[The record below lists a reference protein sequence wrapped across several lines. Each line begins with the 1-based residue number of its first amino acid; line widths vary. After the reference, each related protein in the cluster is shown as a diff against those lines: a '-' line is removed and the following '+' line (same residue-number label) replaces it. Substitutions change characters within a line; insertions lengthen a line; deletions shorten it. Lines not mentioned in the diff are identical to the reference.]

1 MSNPEH
7 TRARLAVRRK
17 EDGVLVV
24 EIAGDWLDRTG
35 LPDVS
40 AVEKELAGSRV
51 PALEFDAQGLGRWD
65 SALMVRILALNE
77 LCTKAKVEFRTKTL
91 PDGLAKL
98 IALSQAVPEKTDA
111 ARRDVKAPF
120 LQRVGESGLEAWT
133 GGTAMLSFLGESVV
147 ALLKLLRG
155 RAQFRWSDT
164 LLVIQQCGP
173 EALGI
178 VALINFLI
186 GMILAFVGATELTQF
201 GASIYT
207 ADLVAVATV
216 REMACIMTGII
227 ICGRTGAA
235 FAAQLG
241 TMKVNQEIEAF
252 RTFGISPFEFLVL
265 PRMLALI
272 LMMPLLCIFADLIAI
287 AGGFLVSTLMLDV
300 AAGALSGPHRRSH
313 PPFRVSAGR
322 FQGRVLW
329 RAGGA
334 DRLFARDAMRHQ
346 CGRRRPGHHLG
357 GGDRHHLDHRVGW
370 HFRRDLQ
377 RIAHLS
383 REPRRRHQDRDSRPD
398 DGLRLVRGHARHQRE
413 DASAARSSSSWVAAA
428 AAKARCCGT

>member
-1 MSNPEH
+1 MTNPD
-7 TRARLAVRRK
+7 TTPARLTVQRK
-17 EDGVLVV
+17 EDGLLVV
-24 EIAGDWLDRTG
+24 EIAGDWLDRAA

-40 AVEKELAGSRV
+40 AAEKELAGSGV
-51 PALEFDAQGLGRWD
+51 SALEFDAQALGRWD
-65 SALMVRILALNE
+65 SALMVRILALHE
-77 LCTKAKVEFRTKTL
+77 LCARAKVEFRAKTL
-91 PDGLAKL
+91 PGGLAKL
-98 IALSQAVPEKTDA
+98 IALSQAVPEKAGA
-111 ARRDVKAPF
+111 ARREVKTTF
-120 LQRVGESGLEAWT
+120 LQRVGESGLAVWT
-133 GGTAMLSFLGESVV
+133 GGAAMLSFMGESVL
-147 ALLKLLRG
+147 ACLKGLRG

-186 GMILAFVGATELTQF
+186 GMILAFVGATELAQF

-252 RTFGISPFEFLVL
+252 QTFGISPFEFLVL

-272 LMMPLLCIFADLIAI
+272 LMMPLLCLFADLIAI

-300 AAGALSGPHRRSH
+300 SPVVYLDRTVESIRLPAFLLGVFKGGFFGVLVALTGCLR
-313 PPFRVSAGR
+313 G
-322 FQGRVLW
+322 
-329 RAGGA
+329 
-334 DRLFARDAMRHQ
+334 MQ
-346 CGRRRPGHHLG
+346 CGTN
-357 GGDRHHLDHRVGW
+357 
-370 HFRRDLQ
+370 
-377 RIAHLS
+377 
-383 REPRRRHQDRDSRPD
+383 
-398 DGLRLVRGHARHQRE
+398 
-413 DASAARSSSSWVAAA
+413 AAA
-428 AAKARCCGT
+428 VGQATTSAVVTGITWIIASDGIFAVICSALHI

>member
-7 TRARLAVRRK
+7 IPARLAVRRR
-17 EDGVLVV
+17 EGGVLLV

-35 LPDVS
+35 LPDTS
-40 AVEKELAGSRV
+40 AVEKELAGGGVS
-51 PALEFDAQGLGRWD
+51 ALEFDAQGLGAWD
-65 SALMVRILALNE
+65 SALMVRILAIND
-77 LCTKAKVEFRTKTL
+77 LCAKGKVELRAQTL
-91 PDGLAKL
+91 PGGLAKL

-111 ARRDVKAPF
+111 ARKEITPSF
-120 LQRVGESGLEAWT
+120 LQRVGESGLASWT
-133 GGTAMLSFLGESVV
+133 GGAAMLSFLGESVV
-147 ALLKLLRG
+147 AALKLVRG

-164 LLVIQQCGP
+164 LMVIQQCGP

-252 RTFGISPFEFLVL
+252 QTFGISPFEFLVL

-272 LMMPLLCIFADLIAI
+272 LMMPLLCLFADLIAI
-287 AGGFLVSTLMLDV
+287 AGGFLVSTLMLNVSPVLYLDRTVESIRLSAFLLGVFKGGFFGVLV
-300 AAGALSGPHRRSH
+300 ALTGCLRG
-313 PPFRVSAGR
+313 
-322 FQGRVLW
+322 
-329 RAGGA
+329 
-334 DRLFARDAMRHQ
+334 MQ
-346 CGRRRPGHHLG
+346 CGTN
-357 GGDRHHLDHRVGW
+357 
-370 HFRRDLQ
+370 
-377 RIAHLS
+377 
-383 REPRRRHQDRDSRPD
+383 
-398 DGLRLVRGHARHQRE
+398 
-413 DASAARSSSSWVAAA
+413 AAA
-428 AAKARCCGT
+428 VGQATTSAVVTGITLIIASDGIFAVICSALHL